1 MSDEK
6 KRGAMRRHRIIVLAA
21 ALLLGACGGDDDAAT
36 TTHAP
41 TTSTTAEPTTSTT
54 VEPTTSDNQPTT
66 TATTASAAAP
76 VIHEVKIDPA
86 LPRDGF
92 FYTLPAGTG
101 QVRLMT
107 AADNADRVS
116 YLLVPTGTNVRGL
129 EELIGEATTSDVDGR
144 SWWVYDWAYP
154 DEAILAHLV
163 VEASSSGGTAEQT
176 PFGFYHET

>member
-1 MSDEK
+1 
-6 KRGAMRRHRIIVLAA
+6 MRRHRIIVLAA
-21 ALLLGACGGDDDAAT
+21 ALLLGGCGGDDDAAT
-36 TTHAP
+36 TTPSPTTSTEP
-41 TTSTTAEPTTSTT
+41 TTSTTAEPTTSNS
-54 VEPTTSDNQPTT
+54 EPTT

-76 VIHEVKIDPA
+76 VIHEVKVDPA

-107 AADNADRVS
+107 AADNADQVS

>member
-1 MSDEK
+1 
-6 KRGAMRRHRIIVLAA
+6 MRRHGIIVLAA

-36 TTHAP
+36 TTSAP
-41 TTSTTAEPTTSTT
+41 ATSTTAEPTTSTT
-54 VEPTTSDNQPTT
+54 AEPATSNSEPTT
-66 TATTASAAAP
+66 TATTAPAAAP
-76 VIHEVKIDPA
+76 VISEVKIDPA

-107 AADNADRVS
+107 AADNADQVR

-144 SWWVYDWAYP
+144 SWWVFDWTYP

-163 VEASSSGGTAEQT
+163 VEASGSGGTTEKT

>member
-1 MSDEK
+1 
-6 KRGAMRRHRIIVLAA
+6 LAA

-129 EELIGEATTSDVDGR
+129 EELIGEASTSDVDGR

>member
-1 MSDEK
+1 
-6 KRGAMRRHRIIVLAA
+6 MRRHRIIVLAA

-129 EELIGEATTSDVDGR
+129 EELIGEASTSDVDGR

>member
-129 EELIGEATTSDVDGR
+129 EELIGEASTSDVDGR